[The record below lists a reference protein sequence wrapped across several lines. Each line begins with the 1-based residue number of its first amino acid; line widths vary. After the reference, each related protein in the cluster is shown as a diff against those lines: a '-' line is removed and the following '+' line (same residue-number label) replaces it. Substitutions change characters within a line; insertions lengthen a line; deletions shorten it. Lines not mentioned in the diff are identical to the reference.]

1 MQCLRVVHEAI
12 FGNGVRGQ
20 DVRQVVVEEED
31 GLTKLNLILERED
44 ALSGVLA
51 NLTGRGSD
59 LISLEKREP
68 TLEDVF
74 MNLVGRSLTV
84 DTSHTAEETDG

>member
-1 MQCLRVVHEAI
+1 MIKSVH
-12 FGNGVRGQ
+12 GVK
-20 DVRQVVVEEED
+20 QVVVEEED
-31 GLTKLNLILERED
+31 GLTKLILILEAED

-51 NLTGRGSD
+51 HITGRGSD

-74 MNLVGRSLTV
+74 IDLVGRSITV